1 MLALILD
8 MLADGAIVDDITLVK
23 IKAQLVRSLGFRDVS
38 VTPAGVNGYASQL
51 SYGEIKSIPESV
63 YPCFGNLISLLDS
76 WHKVELP
83 SPVINMNSY
92 DDGKGVEVLIGSPFA
107 DIPINILATYER
119 VLLLPVLVIKH
130 LLESIHV
137 IIYKHDFEGHSHNL
151 FSSHFFRRAIMRSLD
166 LLITDVPFEVR
177 QIAFLTIQSYFRRA
191 TTLTSPLILYAQ
203 FFHFKSGSQIP
214 FQECCRKDIES
225 SAYASRSTF

>member
-8 MLADGAIVDDITLVK
+8 MLSDGVIVDDITLIK

-38 VTPAGVNGYASQL
+38 ITPAGVNGHASQL
-51 SYGEIKSIPESV
+51 SYGEIKSIPESA

-83 SPVINMNSY
+83 YPVINMNSY
-92 DDGKGVEVLIGSPFA
+92 DDGKEVEVLIGSPFA
-107 DIPINILATYER
+107 DIPINILATYEN
-119 VLLLPVLVIKH
+119 VLLLPVLVIKR

-137 IIYKHDFEGHSHNL
+137 IIYKHDFEGHSHSL
-151 FSSHFFRRAIMRSLD
+151 FPSHFFRKAIMRSLD
-166 LLITDVPFEVR
+166 FLVTDVPFEVR
-177 QIAFLTIQSYFRRA
+177 QIAFLTIQSFFRRA

-203 FFHFKSGSQIP
+203 FFSCQI
-214 FQECCRKDIES
+214 
-225 SAYASRSTF
+225 

>member
-1 MLALILD
+1 VLALILD
-8 MLADGAIVDDITLVK
+8 MLSDGAIVDDITLVK
-23 IKAQLVRSLGFRDVS
+23 IKAQLVKSLGFRDVLI
-38 VTPAGVNGYASQL
+38 TPAGVNGHSSQL
-51 SYGEIKSIPESV
+51 SYGEIKSIPESA

-92 DDGKGVEVLIGSPFA
+92 DDGKEVEVLIGSPFA
-107 DIPINILATYER
+107 DIPINILATYEH
-119 VLLLPVLVIKH
+119 VLLLPVLVVKH

-137 IIYKHDFEGHSHNL
+137 IVYKHDFEGHSHNL

-166 LLITDVPFEVR
+166 LLVTDVPFEVR
-177 QIAFLTIQSYFRRA
+177 QIAFLTIQSFFRRA

-203 FFHFKSGSQIP
+203 FFHLKSSSQIP
-214 FQECCRKDIES
+214 FQECCRKDPES